1 MVNWIR
7 IGTVTDSSIV
17 NIVNKKDADIIR
29 SAIKSALGIPWY
41 SRTTVGPWDLTLDRL
56 QVTGLDPDCYRA
68 QVTLSSPGKLT
79 RQFYIYAKYKKAKK
93 MGIFDPAL
101 SKERKNH
108 ILYRALQALARRI
121 ELITGPLD
129 EQAIRQYGAA

>member
-41 SRTTVGPWDLTLDRL
+41 SRTVGPWDLTLDRL

-79 RQFYIYAKYKKAKK
+79 RQFYIYAKYRKDKK
-93 MGIFDPAL
+93 MVIFDPAL

-108 ILYRALQALARRI
+108 ILYRALQALAQQMVVRNQI
-121 ELITGPLD
+121 
-129 EQAIRQYGAA
+129 

>member
-41 SRTTVGPWDLTLDRL
+41 RRTVGPWDLTLDRL

-93 MGIFDPAL
+93 MVIFDPAL

-108 ILYRALQALARRI
+108 ILYQALQALARRI